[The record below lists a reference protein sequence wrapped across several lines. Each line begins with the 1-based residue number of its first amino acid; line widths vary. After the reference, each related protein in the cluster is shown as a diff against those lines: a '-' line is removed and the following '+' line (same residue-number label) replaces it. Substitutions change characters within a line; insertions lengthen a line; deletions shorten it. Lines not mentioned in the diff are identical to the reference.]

1 MPELPIPG
9 YTQVLACAPRVWRD
23 VTIVS
28 MRGSASQTHC
38 HDLPVARWCLTA
50 QHDLPPMHSAH
61 HGPPPAAALLS
72 FHTAGRDRLS
82 FGLSPFKKKT
92 NINKTV
98 PYTPAPCEPGSFQCD
113 RKSNAKIMTVW
124 YKTCRHHTNFH
135 CWYDRHTLSLK
146 SSLCGVNELC
156 FGTKQVR
163 LGVITF
169 DECKHAPWSICPSL
183 VRQHGMDGGVFSHT
197 VHALV
202 QLMWHHT
209 VALQCCPPRW
219 WGASSSQVY
228 IQGVCESTLN
238 SNLCTHGVPSK
249 S

>member
-1 MPELPIPG
+1 MQP
-9 YTQVLACAPRVWRD
+9 LARVVRGGREFDEAPVQR
-23 VTIVS
+23 
-28 MRGSASQTHC
+28 
-38 HDLPVARWCLTA
+38 L
-50 QHDLPPMHSAH
+50 
-61 HGPPPAAALLS
+61 
-72 FHTAGRDRLS
+72 GRTVDRLS
-82 FGLSPFKKKT
+82 FGLAPFKKKT

-169 DECKHAPWSICPSL
+169 DECKHAP
-183 VRQHGMDGGVFSHT
+183 
-197 VHALV
+197 
-202 QLMWHHT
+202 
-209 VALQCCPPRW
+209 
-219 WGASSSQVY
+219 
-228 IQGVCESTLN
+228 
-238 SNLCTHGVPSK
+238 
-249 S
+249 